1 MVLVEDILL
10 RAAAGV
16 LVCLGLYVI
25 IHRSAAAAWYGVV
38 GWTRQRQETEGVPS
52 VAPNRKVEDF
62 KTQLQR

>member
-38 GWTRQRQETEGVPS
+38 GW
-52 VAPNRKVEDF
+52 
-62 KTQLQR
+62 